1 MINIYTDGSCDGNP
15 GKGGWAAIITNDDKR
30 TVVSGNEAHTTNN
43 RMELTAVIKGLEA
56 SPKGFEV
63 TVFSDSQYVVNTM
76 NRNWKRKA
84 NNDLWEQLDMLGT
97 TRNVKW
103 KWIKGHSGHPE
114 NEEANRIAGLQSG
127 VVGRTDYSNIGTEGF
142 THLDEQGQVRMVDVG
157 NKSISSRSAVAKAFV
172 RMKSEIIRMI
182 LNGDIPKGD
191 VLACARLAGIMA
203 AKQTSS
209 LIPLCHP
216 IELNQVKI
224 DLDCDES
231 RHGIEVIATVSTNAR
246 TGVEMEA
253 LTAVTISSLTIY
265 DMCKSVDKGI
275 FIEEIMLVSKHGGKS
290 GDYIRDV

>member
-1 MINIYTDGSCDGNP
+1 
-15 GKGGWAAIITNDDKR
+15 
-30 TVVSGNEAHTTNN
+30 
-43 RMELTAVIKGLEA
+43 
-56 SPKGFEV
+56 
-63 TVFSDSQYVVNTM
+63 M
-76 NRNWKRKA
+76 NKNWKRKV
-84 NNDLWEQLDMLGT
+84 NNDLWEQLDMLAT
-97 TRNVKW
+97 ARNIKW

-127 VVGRTDYSNIGTEGF
+127 VIGRADYSDLTIEGL
-142 THLDEQGQVRMVDVG
+142 THLDEHGQVRMVDVG

-172 RMKSEIIRMI
+172 RMESGIIRMI
-182 LNGDIPKGD
+182 LDGEIPKGD

-224 DLDCDES
+224 DLDCDEL
-231 RHGIEVIATVSTNAR
+231 RHGIVVRATVSTNAR

-265 DMCKSVDKGI
+265 DMCKSLDKSI
-275 FIEEIMLVSKHGGKS
+275 SIEEIILISKRGGKS
-290 GDYIRDV
+290 GDYQRDE